1 MCGRVDM
8 SENSRLYLNA
18 IGWTDAAIDSQE
30 QIRFNVMPGTYVPVL
45 HLKDDQPHLD
55 DTFWS
60 YRPAWAAAATPVP
73 GKKKIPIA
81 INARVEK
88 LAGAYWKPLLRA
100 GRGIVCASGWY
111 EWTGEKGQKQPWH
124 IHRKDREP
132 LFLLALANFG
142 PFKENREEAGFVL
155 VTADSVGGMVDIHDR
170 RPVAV
175 SADDARRWLDPKLT
189 TDEAMHIART
199 AMLDTDLFEWHAVST
214 ELNRGADGPQ
224 VAEPLTNTE

>member
-1 MCGRVDM
+1 MCGRVDI

-18 IGWTDAAIDSQE
+18 IGWTDAAIDSQDKP
-30 QIRFNVMPGTYVPVL
+30 RFNAMPGTYLPVL
-45 HLKDDQPHLD
+45 HVKDEKQHVD

-60 YRPAWAAAATPVP
+60 YRPAWAAAATPAP

-111 EWTGEKGQKQPWH
+111 EWTGEKGHKQPWH

-155 VTADSVGGMVDIHDR
+155 VTADSLGGMVDIHDR

-175 SADDARRWLDPKLT
+175 TADDARRWLDPKLAP
-189 TDEAMHIART
+189 DEAMHIART
-199 AMLDTDLFEWHAVST
+199 AMLDTELFEWHPVST

-224 VAEPLTNTE
+224 VAAPLAHVE